1 MIDPGGRVPARVDQ
15 TKTLLTHPRTQSPR
29 RAKLQRGKATGRVRQ
44 FRTQHGVRNADVKQL
59 GDPVANGMT
68 FDTLC

>member
-1 MIDPGGRVPARVDQ
+1 MIGHIGRVPTGVEQ

-29 RAKLQRGKATGRVRQ
+29 RAELQRGKATGRVRQ
-44 FRTQHGVRNADVKQL
+44 FRTEHGVRNADVKQL
-59 GDPVANGMT
+59 GDPVAHGMT